1 MTFNDRFIDFA
12 GLAGPPRPLFF
23 PSSSSAGTLSP
34 VLLRRWEGPLA
45 GAKQYKFSREC
56 SSSSDRPRR
65 GGLPGFFLLQKNAPA
80 APCNIRTD
88 HTVNVSDINYFLC
101 PLALLVGTSCS
112 NFLALCLHSST
123 QTCCC
128 PFFHFFSLLIF
139 SLHESSSCSSPEVQQ
154 VPPPPL
160 GRGPFRGSGS
170 YPPFV
175 GLSFV
180 KSQWCFW
187 GPRSFLVNGFY

>member
-12 GLAGPPRPLFF
+12 RLAGPPRPLFLPIVF
-23 PSSSSAGTLSP
+23 QCWNAVACFVEEVGGADGREKQSNTSLQESVPAALTG
-34 VLLRRWEGPLA
+34 REGEGCQA
-45 GAKQYKFSREC
+45 F
-56 SSSSDRPRR
+56 
-65 GGLPGFFLLQKNAPA
+65 FFLLQKNAPA

-128 PFFHFFSLLIF
+128 PFFHFFFPPNFF

-160 GRGPFRGSGS
+160 DRGPFRGSGS

-180 KSQWCFW
+180 KS
-187 GPRSFLVNGFY
+187 

>member
-12 GLAGPPRPLFF
+12 RLAGPPRPLFLPIVF
-23 PSSSSAGTLSP
+23 QCWNAVACFVEEVGGADGREKQSNTSLQESVPAALTG
-34 VLLRRWEGPLA
+34 REGEGCQA
-45 GAKQYKFSREC
+45 F
-56 SSSSDRPRR
+56 
-65 GGLPGFFLLQKNAPA
+65 FFLLQKNAPA

-128 PFFHFFSLLIF
+128 PFFHFFFPPNFFPST
-139 SLHESSSCSSPEVQQ
+139 SPVL
-154 VPPPPL
+154 VHH
-160 GRGPFRGSGS
+160 
-170 YPPFV
+170 
-175 GLSFV
+175 
-180 KSQWCFW
+180 
-187 GPRSFLVNGFY
+187 PRSNKSHPRPSTEAPFAVLAATPRLLAFPL